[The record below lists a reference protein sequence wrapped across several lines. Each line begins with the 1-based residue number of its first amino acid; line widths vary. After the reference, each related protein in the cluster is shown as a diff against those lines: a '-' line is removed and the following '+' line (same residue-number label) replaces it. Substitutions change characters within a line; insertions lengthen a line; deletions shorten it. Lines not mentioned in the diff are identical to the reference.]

1 MSSPTRRRTAIEDA
15 PVRERRDPYGL
26 DTLVE
31 VVAQEFLR
39 RGYDATSM
47 ADISE
52 ATGRGK
58 STIYHYVTGKEEL
71 LRLAVSRAVDALFD
85 VLDEPASKTGPA
97 VDCLEHVI
105 RRSTQ
110 VLSQQLPYVTL
121 LLRVRGN
128 TETEQWALSRRR
140 EFDKRLAKL
149 VQAAIR
155 EGDVRSDLD
164 PKLVTRLLFGTV
176 NSLTEWYQPGGT
188 HSLADVENALVA
200 LALDGLRRR

>member
-1 MSSPTRRRTAIEDA
+1 VATVSA
-15 PVRERRDPYGL
+15 PARRDPYSV

-52 ATGRGK
+52 ATGRTK

-71 LRLAVSRAVDALFD
+71 LRLAISRAVDALFA
-85 VLDEPASKTGPA
+85 VLDEPPAKSGPA
-97 VDCLEHVI
+97 IDRLEHVI

-110 VLSQQLPYVTL
+110 VLAQQLPYVTL

-128 TETEQWALSRRR
+128 TETEQWALARRR

-164 PKLVTRLLFGTV
+164 PKVVTRLLFGMV
-176 NSLTEWYQPGGT
+176 NSLTEWFHPGGT
-188 HSLADVENALVA
+188 HSLAEVESAVVA
-200 LALDGLRRR
+200 LALDGMRPR